1 MKARKAVINLG
12 RTYYNKVTGFLHKL
26 FIKVK
31 LSLGGG
37 NKMSKAYFCSTCK
50 KIFNEGNP
58 CSCQEEGCVKEL
70 KLGTPINVTGTKLKG
85 KVYRIKKDEVEVL
98 ITSSKNRSIKAY
110 RLEQIRKVL

>member
-12 RTYYNKVTGFLHKL
+12 NAYYNNLTGFLYKF

-31 LSLGGG
+31 LSLGG

-58 CSCQEEGCVKEL
+58 CNCQEEGCVKEL
-70 KLGTPINVTGTKLKG
+70 KLGTPVNVTGTKLKG